1 MSCLLRFVMLLN
13 LVYVARVSCFAVLPA
28 GVSDTSLF
36 RTPHTFSIL
45 LAPRQRLLPG
55 VTKTTLSATPAD
67 SLGPAEKVQR
77 SLDRDAG
84 VGRAASLSNTVSK
97 LIELRRRGLK
107 YDGTPLSE
115 EAKAADA
122 AKLMEKMMRE
132 GEDFLGS

>member
-1 MSCLLRFVMLLN
+1 MRCVRFAMLLN
-13 LVYVARVSCFAVLPA
+13 IVFVARVSCFAVHPT
-28 GVSDTSLF
+28 GVSDTSLL
-36 RTPHTFSIL
+36 RTPHAISIFF
-45 LAPRQRLLPG
+45 APRQRLLLG
-55 VTKTTLSATPAD
+55 VTKTALSATPAD

-84 VGRAASLSNTVSK
+84 VGRAESLRNTVSK

-115 EAKAADA
+115 DAKAADA

-132 GEDFLGS
+132 AEDFLGP